1 MNKITDNIKLVRQV
15 LLASGE
21 IVAAVGDRVVPFA
34 FTYSGGGM
42 FPFIIMT
49 INRVTIPMSFSDGA
63 FGDGNTSTRDFDVE
77 LDIYGDDAEVVTD
90 LADETIEA
98 LTIANREINVAGKPM
113 VVQRCR
119 LDEMVQQPPRDS
131 EGEVQE
137 SDFIFQWT
145 GKFLLTTSA

>member
-34 FTYSGGGM
+34 FAYSGGGM

-49 INRVTIPMSFSDGA
+49 INRVTIPES
-63 FGDGNTSTRDFDVE
+63 FGDGNTSTRRFDVE
-77 LDIYGDDAEVVTD
+77 LDIYGDDAEVTTD
-90 LADETIEA
+90 LGDETIEA
-98 LTIANREINVAGKPM
+98 LTIAYMEINVAGKPM
-113 VVQRCR
+113 VVQSCR
-119 LDEMVQQPPRDS
+119 LNEMVQQPPRDS
-131 EGEVQE
+131 EGEVQD

-145 GKFLLTTSA
+145 GRFSLTTTA